1 MHLISALFLSTP
13 SLHLPLH
20 IFSLYLLSSL
30 SSAFPFFTSSVNITS
45 PILHLSISLFPPYL
59 EANETKCPK
68 CSSHLKNPWVWPS
81 EKSLKKFLLPW
92 KSVFVSQ
99 PIKAGWF
106 NIQNTSVSHCTYI
119 CTLSLQTFSAY
130 LSVPPNL
137 TLSLVLSLCASFY
150 TSLLYT
156 PSLYPFS
163 SPLLSCSDMHLL

>member
-81 EKSLKKFLLPW
+81 EKSLKNFLVGPLLVSVRGLRGGAQRDSERW
-92 KSVFVSQ
+92 FLEKKCRGGENVKWDVQRGSWERWCKEEEHRKSVVRL
-99 PIKAGWF
+99 
-106 NIQNTSVSHCTYI
+106 H
-119 CTLSLQTFSAY
+119 
-130 LSVPPNL
+130 
-137 TLSLVLSLCASFY
+137 LVLC
-150 TSLLYT
+150 
-156 PSLYPFS
+156 
-163 SPLLSCSDMHLL
+163 C